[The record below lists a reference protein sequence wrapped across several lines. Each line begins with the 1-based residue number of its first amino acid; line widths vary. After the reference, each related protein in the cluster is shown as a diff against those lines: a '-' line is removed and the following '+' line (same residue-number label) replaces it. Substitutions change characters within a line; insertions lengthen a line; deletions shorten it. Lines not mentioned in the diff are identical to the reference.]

1 MEADGGPPGH
11 VAAHL
16 LACAPAGDDWTVDRL
31 EDAAR
36 RALDQGA
43 PEVAASY
50 LRRALAEPPEAA
62 RTPSLLLALGTAE
75 WRIGHPDAIEHLE
88 QARATAGADQSTLS
102 AASTLLAVAYLVTDR
117 GVQRSVEVLDGVRA
131 AVQDA
136 NPWLALNFE
145 AAIALVGMMDDRTAP
160 DAFRRAAALG
170 DQLETLTDPPLYLVV
185 MLSNYC
191 ARVGRAA
198 EAEALVKRALAYEP
212 YPPPLDIALALI
224 APLTLIES
232 YELQQRLCED
242 LFAAARRRGAM
253 QEMVGICALRAAAAT
268 NRGALADAEADA
280 RWALERAE
288 GIYRMQATSELIRLL
303 VERDE
308 LSEAE
313 EHVAQFADTGTSR
326 SVEVARF
333 LMARGGLRAA
343 QGRLGEAL
351 DDFVECGRRCEPLG
365 LNTLNG
371 APWRSEA
378 AIVQAATGDPDG
390 ARRLA
395 DEQLELARAFG
406 RPRTIG
412 RLAAGVRADR
422 GRQGRPGAAPRGDRD
437 ARGRPGA
444 GRARAGADRL
454 RRRAAARR
462 ATGGGAPR
470 ARARARPRP
479 PLRGSADRGPGA
491 RRADHGGCK
500 ATARRDH
507 RPRRVDRQRAAG
519 RATRRRRADQPGD
532 RPVAVHH
539 DQDGVDA
546 PQPHLSQARD
556 HAP

>member
-1 MEADGGPPGH
+1 MIGPSIDSRMRRGARWIKVRPRWPRATF
-11 VAAHL
+11 AAL
-16 LACAPAGDDWTVDRL
+16 SPSPPRL
-31 EDAAR
+31 
-36 RALDQGA
+36 
-43 PEVAASY
+43 
-50 LRRALAEPPEAA
+50 A

-131 AVQDA
+131 AVQEA
-136 NPWLALNFE
+136 SPWLALNFE
-145 AAIALVGMMDDRTAP
+145 AAIALVGMMDDQTAP

-288 GIYRMQATSELIRLL
+288 GIYRMQAASELIRLL

-326 SVEVARF
+326 SVEVARV
-333 LMARGGLRAA
+333 LDGPRRPSRGAGST
-343 QGRLGEAL
+343 
-351 DDFVECGRRCEPLG
+351 RR
-365 LNTLNG
+365 
-371 APWRSEA
+371 
-378 AIVQAATGDPDG
+378 G
-390 ARRLA
+390 ARRLRRVRA
-395 DEQLELARAFG
+395 AMRAAGLEHAQRRSVAQRGGDRAGGDRRSRRRTPSRRRAAGARA
-406 RPRTIG
+406 RVRAAPDIG

-422 GRQGRPGAAPRGDRD
+422 GRRGRPGAAPRGDRRRSRTPRRRSSS
-437 ARGRPGA
+437 RGR
-444 GRARAGADRL
+444 
-454 RRRAAARR
+454 
-462 ATGGGAPR
+462 
-470 ARARARPRP
+470 
-479 PLRGSADRGPGA
+479 
-491 RRADHGGCK
+491 
-500 ATARRDH
+500 
-507 RPRRVDRQRAAG
+507 
-519 RATRRRRADQPGD
+519 
-532 RPVAVHH
+532 
-539 DQDGVDA
+539 
-546 PQPHLSQARD
+546 
-556 HAP
+556 